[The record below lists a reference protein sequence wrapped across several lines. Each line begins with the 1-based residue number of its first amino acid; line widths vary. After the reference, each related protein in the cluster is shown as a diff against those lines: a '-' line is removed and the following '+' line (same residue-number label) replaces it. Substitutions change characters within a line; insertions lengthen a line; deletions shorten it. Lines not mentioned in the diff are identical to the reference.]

1 MSRTLRWLL
10 IVVVG
15 VAALAIGGSY
25 LVSQRVEPRLAR
37 VYQVEVAPIPVPT
50 DQAAIDRGQHLV
62 ATIFFCQE
70 CHGEQLEGSLYFD
83 HPLTGRIAAA
93 NLTAGR
99 GGIGDTFRVEDWD
112 RAIRHGLGTD
122 GRPLFQMPSHV
133 YNRIADE
140 DLAAIIAYLRSLP
153 PLDNELPERTIGP
166 LNRLA
171 LLSDPSLLAAEVI
184 DHDASRP
191 SSPEPGVTVEYG
203 RYLSASCTVCHGEDF
218 AGGSGAGAG
227 LNLTG
232 GGDLA
237 NWTEDD
243 FLTTLRTGVTPL
255 GDRLNPELMPWERI
269 SQMTDDELRAIWLY
283 LLTLTAVQTDG
294 G

>member
-1 MSRTLRWLL
+1 M
-10 IVVVG
+10 
-15 VAALAIGGSY
+15 
-25 LVSQRVEPRLAR
+25 
-37 VYQVEVAPIPVPT
+37 
-50 DQAAIDRGQHLV
+50 
-62 ATIFFCQE
+62 
-70 CHGEQLEGSLYFD
+70 
-83 HPLTGRIAAA
+83 
-93 NLTAGR
+93 
-99 GGIGDTFRVEDWD
+99 
-112 RAIRHGLGTD
+112 
-122 GRPLFQMPSHV
+122 
-133 YNRIADE
+133 
-140 DLAAIIAYLRSLP
+140 
-153 PLDNELPERTIGP
+153 
-166 LNRLA
+166 A

-184 DHDASRP
+184 DHDAARP
-191 SSPEPGVTVEYG
+191 ASPEPGVTVEYG

-237 NWTEDD
+237 SWTEDD

-283 LLTLTAVQTDG
+283 LQTLTAVQTDG